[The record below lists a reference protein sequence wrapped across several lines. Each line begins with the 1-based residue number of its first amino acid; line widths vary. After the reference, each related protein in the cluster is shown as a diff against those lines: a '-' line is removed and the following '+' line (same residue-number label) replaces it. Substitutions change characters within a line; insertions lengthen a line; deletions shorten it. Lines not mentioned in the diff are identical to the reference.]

1 MTQYFRRDLQ
11 VALGWTAPH
20 FEANFTEL
28 KVSMANID
36 VEIYCAEVDQYSTRG
51 SLDLFLKNTMYWN
64 ALEPS
69 AQQDPEAKQKVKNA
83 VSYRLLAP
91 YRVVSVGLF

>member
-69 AQQDPEAKQKVKNA
+69 KTQKQNKRSKMQ
-83 VSYRLLAP
+83 
-91 YRVVSVGLF
+91 